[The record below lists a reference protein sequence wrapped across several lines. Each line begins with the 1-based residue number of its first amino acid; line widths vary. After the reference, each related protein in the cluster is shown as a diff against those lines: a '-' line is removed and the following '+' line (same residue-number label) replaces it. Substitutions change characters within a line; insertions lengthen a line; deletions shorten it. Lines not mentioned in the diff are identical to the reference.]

1 MTLKNLKTNRNKS
14 PAEVIKANIEMTV
27 NLLLSKWKKN
37 VTRTERRNLHPSAKW
52 MKFINY
58 IRIILLAHFFWNEW
72 RQLLPTSSISNRYH
86 RNRFCTDQILTLHI
100 SVNQPMEWYCLH
112 SINSI
117 DDEKAFDSVVVEAL
131 RNNRSY

>member
-1 MTLKNLKTNRNKS
+1 M
-14 PAEVIKANIEMTV
+14 KAAVAYN
-27 NLLLSKWKKN
+27 
-37 VTRTERRNLHPSAKW
+37 
-52 MKFINY
+52 
-58 IRIILLAHFFWNEW
+58 
-72 RQLLPTSSISNRYH
+72 SISNRYH

-131 RNNRSY
+131 HNNRSY